1 MVRISFRDIYRR
13 RHRELYTFV
22 DNRHTCAFLITVNI
36 KHLLRYSL
44 IYSQRKHERICY
56 YVIEPFEFS
65 SVELETS
72 FQLLQYITLT

>member
-13 RHRELYTFV
+13 RRGLYTFV

-44 IYSQRKHERICY
+44 ISQRKHERIKFA
-56 YVIEPFEFS
+56 IMSLNRS
-65 SVELETS
+65 SSQV
-72 FQLLQYITLT
+72 